1 MKKPGLLLS
10 LVPVLFLIALL
21 MIGVFVLIYAVLV
34 VTGESDDWE
43 EEMDDGDK

>member
-1 MKKPGLLLS
+1 MIKYIVELLM
-10 LVPVLFLIALL
+10 ILL

-43 EEMDDGDK
+43 EERDDGDE